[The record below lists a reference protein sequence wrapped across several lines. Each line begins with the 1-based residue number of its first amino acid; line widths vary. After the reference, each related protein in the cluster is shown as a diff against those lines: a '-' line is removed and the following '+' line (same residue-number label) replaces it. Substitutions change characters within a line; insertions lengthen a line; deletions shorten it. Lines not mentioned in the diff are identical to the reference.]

1 MRLDKYVSQCSG
13 LSRKSVKQVLHQR
26 RIAVEG
32 EPVRNAGLILSG
44 EEAVT
49 LDGHPLTLPRAR
61 YLMLHK
67 PAGVVCATEDSS
79 QRTVLDLLPS
89 TLASG
94 LQIVGRLDKD
104 TTGLLLLTDDGQWN
118 HRITSPR
125 RACAKVYRV
134 TTADPIEPSAVEAF
148 RTGIVLK
155 DDPKPTQPATLVLED
170 SHRASVTLAE
180 GRYHQVKRMFA
191 ALGNRVTALHR
202 ASIGSIQLDPELP
215 EGHFRSLTE
224 DEINRV

>member
-13 LSRKSVKQVLHQR
+13 LSRKSVKQVLHQM
-26 RIAVEG
+26 RIAVNG
-32 EPVRNAGLILSG
+32 EPVRNAGLGLSG
-44 EEAVT
+44 QETVT
-49 LDGHPLTLPRAR
+49 LDGHRLTLPGAR

-89 TLASG
+89 NLASG

-134 TTADPIEPSAVEAF
+134 TTADPIEPSAIEAF
-148 RTGIVLK
+148 RNGIVLK
-155 DDPKPTQPATLVLED
+155 DDPKPTQPAQLVLED
-170 SHRASVTLAE
+170 SHRASVTLVE

-202 ASIGSIQLDPELP
+202 ASVGSIQLDPVLP

-224 DEINRV
+224 DEINSV

>member
-26 RIAVEG
+26 RIAVDG
-32 EPVRNAGLILSG
+32 EPVRNAGLILCG
-44 EEAVT
+44 EETVT
-49 LDGHPLTLPRAR
+49 LDGHPLALPRAR

-89 TLASG
+89 TLATG
-94 LQIVGRLDKD
+94 QQIVGRLDKD

-125 RACAKVYRV
+125 RACAKVYQV
-134 TTADPIEPSAVEAF
+134 TTADPIEPSAIDAF
-148 RTGIVLK
+148 HDGIVLK
-155 DDPKPTQPATLVLED
+155 DDPKPTQPATLVIEG
-170 SHRASVTLAE
+170 SHQASITLVE

-202 ASIGSIQLDPELP
+202 ASIGSIRLDPELP
-215 EGHFRSLTE
+215 EGQFRSLTE
-224 DEINRV
+224 DEINCV

>member
-13 LSRKSVKQVLHQR
+13 LSRKSVKQVLHQM
-26 RIAVEG
+26 RIAVDG
-32 EPVRNAGLILSG
+32 EPVRNAGLGLSG

-49 LDGHPLTLPRAR
+49 LDGHLLTLPGAR

-89 TLASG
+89 KLASG

-134 TTADPIEPSAVEAF
+134 TTADPIEPSAIEAF
-148 RTGIVLK
+148 RNGIVLK
-155 DDPKPTQPATLVLED
+155 DDPKPTQPAQLVLED
-170 SHRASVTLAE
+170 SHRASVTLVE

-191 ALGNRVTALHR
+191 ALGNRVIALHR
-202 ASIGSIQLDPELP
+202 ASVGSIQLDPELP

-224 DEINRV
+224 GEINSV